1 MWISVDKG
9 TAFAGESDIWI
20 NNMTEKN
27 EEKHDMKTRI
37 GNQWWLQRNK
47 FKSPKLKKLMYPC
60 CIILLNWVRIEFLNI
75 LLISQVN
82 NLLRL
87 SHIYIFSVFQFIS
100 VFYSNNKSSIWLCN
114 FYCIPDVT
122 WKLKLLSHY
131 TN

>member
-60 CIILLNWVRIEFLNI
+60 CIILLHWVRIEFLNI

-82 NLLRL
+82 T
-87 SHIYIFSVFQFIS
+87 Y
-100 VFYSNNKSSIWLCN
+100 
-114 FYCIPDVT
+114 
-122 WKLKLLSHY
+122 
-131 TN
+131 